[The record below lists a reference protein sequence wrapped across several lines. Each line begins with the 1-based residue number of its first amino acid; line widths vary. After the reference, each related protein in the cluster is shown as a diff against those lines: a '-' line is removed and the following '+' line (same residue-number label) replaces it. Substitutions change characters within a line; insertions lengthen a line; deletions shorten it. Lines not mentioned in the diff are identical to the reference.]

1 MYPKWPPI
9 LGFHLFGK
17 INFLSESELCWRIQF
32 WAQSPPV
39 SSPTSWNPFQ
49 HSEVQWVVKNVFSL
63 SISYIWL
70 LSACSCAVHW
80 GLQSSVFSISL
91 SQSVSACS
99 AAWGG
104 NWLQPVLRQSIMRV
118 TIEENIWEMMGH
130 FLSNWWEVAPREIQ
144 FIPRVTGGGTG
155 MWRRVWWRWL

>member
-1 MYPKWPPI
+1 MYPKWPLI

-32 WAQSPPV
+32 WAQSPPA
-39 SSPTSWNPFQ
+39 SSPTSWNPF
-49 HSEVQWVVKNVFSL
+49 HLSEVEWAVKNVFFYQCYTSGC
-63 SISYIWL
+63 L
-70 LSACSCAVHW
+70 LRVHVLCIEAFS
-80 GLQSSVFSISL
+80 LQSFPYLCLTFS
-91 SQSVSACS
+91 AWS